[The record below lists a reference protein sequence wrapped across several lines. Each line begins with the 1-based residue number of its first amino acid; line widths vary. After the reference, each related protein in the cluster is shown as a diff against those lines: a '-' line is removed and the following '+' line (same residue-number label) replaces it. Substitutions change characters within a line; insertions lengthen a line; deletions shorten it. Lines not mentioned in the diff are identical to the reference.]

1 MKGITL
7 CADCA
12 YYSMKKHRCIRGAT
26 DDSEP
31 RASFFADCPLD
42 DVAPVVLCKDC
53 KHTDTDGCADPAI
66 YCKKWDRW
74 EMPEYFFCAY
84 GERKNND

>member
-26 DDSEP
+26 DDSDP
-31 RASFFADCPLD
+31 RASFFVDCPLD
-42 DVAPVVLCKDC
+42 DVAPVVLCKEC
-53 KHTDTDGCADPAI
+53 KH
-66 YCKKWDRW
+66 YVWDEW
-74 EMPEYFFCAY
+74 DNCHCCVKLSGYVKNDFWCAY